1 MPIDTLLA
9 YVGVYDS
16 VADMGAKVEQAM
28 KRAAKLQQNQIE
40 ADLAELEREAASK
53 H

>member
-28 KRAAKLQQNQIE
+28 KTRGQAPAKGP
-40 ADLAELEREAASK
+40 
-53 H
+53 